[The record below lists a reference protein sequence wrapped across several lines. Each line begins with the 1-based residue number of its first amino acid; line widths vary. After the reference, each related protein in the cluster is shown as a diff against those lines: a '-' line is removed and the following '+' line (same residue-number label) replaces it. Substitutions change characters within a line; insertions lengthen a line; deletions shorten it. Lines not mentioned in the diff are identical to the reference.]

1 MNERMALIQETTKT
15 LPASRQT
22 KAINEAMEQEIEN
35 TANEIKSEN
44 TFVDDTARL
53 LVSMPS
59 CA

>member
-1 MNERMALIQETTKT
+1 MNERMALIRETTKT
-15 LPASRQT
+15 LPASRQM

-44 TFVDDTARL
+44 TFFDDTARL
-53 LVSMPS
+53 LVSIPS